1 MSGIR
6 CLKTTKYLISLFL
19 LSVSVIDLGFRNLKA
34 EVSSSHLWTT
44 NISLLPQLT
53 PDGLHLG
60 VDAVIATAGSDI
72 ILIVAESTMKILFF
86 SHRIRT

>member
-1 MSGIR
+1 M
-6 CLKTTKYLISLFL
+6 FL

-44 NISLLPQLT
+44 NVSLLPQFP

-72 ILIVAESTMKILFF
+72 ILIVVESTVEILL
-86 SHRIRT
+86 SSVAVCHTAGN